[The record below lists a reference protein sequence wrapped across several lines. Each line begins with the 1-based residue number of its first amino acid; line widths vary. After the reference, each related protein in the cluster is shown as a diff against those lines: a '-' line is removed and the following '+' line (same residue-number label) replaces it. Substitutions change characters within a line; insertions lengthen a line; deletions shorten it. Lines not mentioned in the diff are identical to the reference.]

1 MSNYNYIPSDI
12 HIWKDKY
19 ETDKVA
25 TIKECMSE
33 PPFCYNPQDGI
44 DKLVF
49 IQPNEAFQK
58 LSDNL
63 EKYSKQFA
71 GTKVDFYDTNIRFK
85 FNKVLRITRNIR
97 IIIPQGMLTISI
109 KDDGIELEN
118 IAIEERYQGKK
129 WGIFLMSVFFD
140 LLVDTFGMDFPS
152 IHLDCIGC
160 ATLGPQY
167 IVNDVS
173 KQCKFFRKF
182 GFRVTN
188 YHKTGKGIKIVGN
201 MVQRT
206 SDHAEMKL
214 DFSKWYSDFYSKNLV
229 ESEESSTFVSHI

>member
-19 ETDKVA
+19 DTDKVA

-33 PPFCYNPQDGI
+33 PPFCYNPKDGI

-63 EKYSKQFA
+63 EKYSKQFT
-71 GTKVDFYDTNIRFK
+71 GSKFDFYDTNIRFK
-85 FNKVLRITRNIR
+85 FNKVLKITRNIR
-97 IIIPQGMLTISI
+97 IIIPQGMLAISI

-118 IAIEERYQGKK
+118 IAIYEEYRNQN
-129 WGIFLMSVFFD
+129 WGTGLMYVFFD
-140 LLVDTFGMDFPS
+140 FLVETFGMNLPP
-152 IHLDCIGC
+152 IYLDCIGC
-160 ATLGPQY
+160 ATLGTEY
-167 IVNDVS
+167 IINDVS
-173 KQCKFFRKF
+173 NQCKFFRKF
-182 GFRVTN
+182 GFRVTK
-188 YHKTGKGIKIVGN
+188 YHKTGKENKIVGN
-201 MVQRT
+201 TIQRF

-214 DFSKWYSDFYSKNLV
+214 DYHKWYSDFYSKNLV
-229 ESEESSTFVSHI
+229 EPKESSTFTF